1 MERVLSGQGPSFSV
15 MVTETGAFFMDNKW
29 IEIARA
35 GTFTDSLGRE
45 QTFTTGDLDAI
56 ARRYDPQKRDAP
68 LTFGHPASDKAP
80 AFGWVDRLRSEGGKL
95 YASFSRVPD
104 EVRDLVA
111 KGHYRHVSM
120 SLMPDRVSLRHVA
133 LLGAAQPA
141 IDGLAAVEFAD
152 GGDAI
157 TVDFAVRQQGD
168 DSMTIEE
175 LQRQVGQLTAQLEAL
190 KTENA
195 SLKKQAETSKQDRE
209 KAENAKADAE
219 KKAEKAS
226 ADFAAYR
233 GKVEGERREA
243 RVAELVKAGKVK
255 PAEKAGI
262 LDFAAKLAAQGGTVD
277 FAAPD
282 GGTESLSLEER
293 YFRDLEAR
301 PVDERFTD
309 FSAPP
314 AHTGGNDPAF
324 DYNKMAS
331 KL

>member
-1 MERVLSGQGPSFSV
+1 
-15 MVTETGAFFMDNKW
+15 MDKKW
-29 IEIARA
+29 IEIART
-35 GTFTDSLGRE
+35 GTFTDSSGRP
-45 QTFTTGDLDAI
+45 QTFTERDLAAI
-56 ARRYDPQKRDAP
+56 ASAYDPTRRDAP
-68 LTFGHPASDKAP
+68 LTFGHPASDSAP
-80 AFGWVDRLRSEGGKL
+80 AFGWAEQLKSEGGKL
-95 YASFSRVPD
+95 FARFRDVP
-104 EVRDLVA
+104 EKVRELVA
-111 KGHYRHVSM
+111 GGHYRHVSM

-157 TVDFAVRQQGD
+157 TVDFAAAVATKEATDGD
-168 DSMTIEE
+168 SKDAAASGEGDIMTVEE

-209 KAENAKADAE
+209 KAESAKADAE
-219 KKAEKAS
+219 KKAEKAG

-233 GKVEGERREA
+233 EKVEGERREA

-255 PAEKAGI
+255 PAEKAGV

-301 PVDERFTD
+301 PADERGAE

-314 AHTGGNDPAF
+314 AHAGGRQDNINPAELT
-324 DYNKMAS
+324 A

>member
-1 MERVLSGQGPSFSV
+1 
-15 MVTETGAFFMDNKW
+15 MDNKW

-45 QTFTTGDLDAI
+45 QTFTAGDLDAI

-68 LTFGHPASDKAP
+68 LTFGHPASDSAP
-80 AFGWVDRLRSEGGKL
+80 AFGWAEQLKSEGGKL
-95 YASFSRVPD
+95 FARFRDVP
-104 EVRDLVA
+104 EKVRELVA
-111 KGHYRHVSM
+111 GGHYRHVSM

-141 IDGLAAVEFAD
+141 IDGLAAVEFKD

-157 TVDFAVRQQGD
+157 TVDFAAAVATKEATDGD
-168 DSMTIEE
+168 SKDAAASGEGDIMTVEE
-175 LQRQVGQLTAQLEAL
+175 LQRQIGQLTAQLEAL
-190 KTENA
+190 KAENA
-195 SLKKQAETSKQDRE
+195 SLKKQADSHKQEKE
-209 KAENAKADAE
+209 KAEAATTEAE
-219 KKAEKAS
+219 QKAEKAG

-255 PAEKAGI
+255 PAEKAGV

-301 PVDERFTD
+301 PADERGAE

-314 AHTGGNDPAF
+314 AHAGGQQDNINPAELT
-324 DYNKMAS
+324 A

>member
-1 MERVLSGQGPSFSV
+1 
-15 MVTETGAFFMDNKW
+15 MDNKW

-45 QTFTTGDLDAI
+45 QTFTAGDLDAI

-68 LTFGHPASDKAP
+68 LTFGHPASDSAP
-80 AFGWVDRLRSEGGKL
+80 AFGWAEQLKSEGGKL
-95 YASFSRVPD
+95 FARFRDVP
-104 EVRDLVA
+104 EKVRELVA
-111 KGHYRHVSM
+111 GGHYRHVFM

-141 IDGLAAVEFAD
+141 IDGLAAVEFKD

-157 TVDFAVRQQGD
+157 TVDFAAAVATKEATDGD
-168 DSMTIEE
+168 SKDAAASGEGDIMTVEE
-175 LQRQVGQLTAQLEAL
+175 LQRQIGQLTAQLEAL
-190 KTENA
+190 KAENA
-195 SLKKQAETSKQDRE
+195 SLKKQADSHKQEKE
-209 KAENAKADAE
+209 KAEAAKTEAE
-219 KKAEKAS
+219 QKAEKAG

-255 PAEKAGI
+255 PAEKAGV

-301 PVDERFTD
+301 PADERGAE

-314 AHTGGNDPAF
+314 AHAGGQQDNINPAELT
-324 DYNKMAS
+324 A

>member
-1 MERVLSGQGPSFSV
+1 
-15 MVTETGAFFMDNKW
+15 
-29 IEIARA
+29 
-35 GTFTDSLGRE
+35 
-45 QTFTTGDLDAI
+45 
-56 ARRYDPQKRDAP
+56 
-68 LTFGHPASDKAP
+68 
-80 AFGWVDRLRSEGGKL
+80 
-95 YASFSRVPD
+95 
-104 EVRDLVA
+104 
-111 KGHYRHVSM
+111 M
-120 SLMPDRVSLRHVA
+120 SLMPDLVTLRHVA
-133 LLGAAQPA
+133 LLGAEQPA

-209 KAENAKADAE
+209 KAESAKADAE

-243 RVAELVKAGKVK
+243 RVAELVKVGKVK
-255 PAEKAGI
+255 PAEKAGV
-262 LDFAAKLAAQGGTVD
+262 LDFAARLATQTGTVD

-282 GGTESLSLEER
+282 GRTESLSMEER

-301 PVDERFTD
+301 PVDERAFD

-314 AHTGGNDPAF
+314 AHTGGQSDSINPAELT
-324 DYNKMAS
+324 A

>member
-1 MERVLSGQGPSFSV
+1 MS
-15 MVTETGAFFMDNKW
+15 DKW
-29 IEIARA
+29 IEIART
-35 GTFTDSLGRE
+35 GTFEDSAGRLR
-45 QTFTTGDLDAI
+45 TFTARDLDAI
-56 ARRYDPQKRDAP
+56 ARSYDPAKRDAP
-68 LTFGHPASDKAP
+68 LTFGHPQTDKAP
-80 AFGWVDRLRSEGGKL
+80 AYGWVEKLKSEGGRL
-95 YASFSRVPD
+95 YANFSQVP
-104 EVRDLVA
+104 EQVRDLVA

-120 SLMPDRVSLRHVA
+120 SLMPDLVTLRHVA
-133 LLGAAQPA
+133 LLGAEQPA

-209 KAENAKADAE
+209 KAESAKADAE

-243 RVAELVKAGKVK
+243 RVAELVKVGKVK
-255 PAEKAGI
+255 PAEKAGV
-262 LDFAAKLAAQGGTVD
+262 LDFAARLATQTGTVD

-282 GGTESLSLEER
+282 GRTESLSMEER

-301 PVDERFTD
+301 PVDERAFD

-314 AHTGGNDPAF
+314 AHTGGQSDSINPAELT
-324 DYNKMAS
+324 A

>member
-1 MERVLSGQGPSFSV
+1 
-15 MVTETGAFFMDNKW
+15 MDNKW

-35 GTFTDSLGRE
+35 GTFADSLGRE

-157 TVDFAVRQQGD
+157 TVDFAVQQQGE
-168 DSMTIEE
+168 DSMTVEE

-195 SLKKQAETSKQDRE
+195 DLKKKADSHKQEKDKAEAAKTEAEQKTE
-209 KAENAKADAE
+209 KAN
-219 KKAEKAS
+219 

-233 GKVEGERREA
+233 GKIESERREA
-243 RVAELVKAGKVK
+243 RVSELVKAGKVK
-255 PAEKAGI
+255 PAEKAGV
-262 LDFAAKLAAQGGTVD
+262 LDFAAKLATQTGTVD

-282 GGTESLSLEER
+282 GKTESLSLEER

-301 PVDERFTD
+301 PADERGAE

-314 AHTGGNDPAF
+314 AHTGGQSDSINPAELT
-324 DYNKMAS
+324 A

>member
-1 MERVLSGQGPSFSV
+1 MS
-15 MVTETGAFFMDNKW
+15 DKW
-29 IEIARA
+29 IEIART
-35 GTFTDSLGRE
+35 GTFEDSAGRLR
-45 QTFTTGDLDAI
+45 TFTAGDLDAI
-56 ARRYDPQKRDAP
+56 ARSYDPAKRDAP
-68 LTFGHPASDKAP
+68 LTFGHPSSDRAP
-80 AFGWVDRLRSEGGKL
+80 AYGWVEKLKSEGGRL
-95 YASFSRVPD
+95 YANFSRVP
-104 EVRDLVA
+104 EQVRDLVA

-120 SLMPDRVSLRHVA
+120 SLMPDLVTLRHVA
-133 LLGAAQPA
+133 LLGAEQPA

-209 KAENAKADAE
+209 KAESAKADAE

-243 RVAELVKAGKVK
+243 RVAELVKVGKVK
-255 PAEKAGI
+255 PAEKAGV
-262 LDFAAKLAAQGGTVD
+262 LDFAARLATQTGTVD

-282 GGTESLSLEER
+282 GRTESLSMEER

-301 PVDERFTD
+301 PVDERAFD

-314 AHTGGNDPAF
+314 AHTGGQSDSINPAELT
-324 DYNKMAS
+324 A

>member
-1 MERVLSGQGPSFSV
+1 MGKE
-15 MVTETGAFFMDNKW
+15 KW
-29 IEIARA
+29 IEIART
-35 GTFTDSLGRE
+35 GTFEDSAGRLR
-45 QTFTTGDLDAI
+45 TFTAGDLDAI
-56 ARRYDPQKRDAP
+56 ARSYDPARRDAP
-68 LTFGHPASDKAP
+68 LTFGHPQTDKAP
-80 AFGWVDRLRSEGGKL
+80 AYGWVEKLKSEGGRL
-95 YASFSRVPD
+95 YANFSQVP
-104 EVRDLVA
+104 EQVRDLVA

-120 SLMPDRVSLRHVA
+120 SLMPDLVTLRHVA
-133 LLGAAQPA
+133 LLGAEQPA

-157 TVDFAVRQQGD
+157 TVDFAAARGEGD
-168 DSMTIEE
+168 TMTVEE
-175 LQRQVGQLTAQLEAL
+175 LQRQIGQLQGQLEAL
-190 KTENA
+190 RAENA
-195 SLKKQAETSKQDRE
+195 SLKKQADSHKQEKD
-209 KAENAKADAE
+209 KAEAAKTEAE
-219 KKAEKAS
+219 QKAEKAG

-255 PAEKAGI
+255 PAEKAGV

-301 PVDERFTD
+301 SADERGAE

-314 AHTGGNDPAF
+314 AHAGGQSDNFNPAELT
-324 DYNKMAS
+324 A

>member
-1 MERVLSGQGPSFSV
+1 MS
-15 MVTETGAFFMDNKW
+15 DKW
-29 IEIARA
+29 IEIART
-35 GTFTDSLGRE
+35 GTFEDSAGRLR
-45 QTFTTGDLDAI
+45 TFTARDLDAI
-56 ARRYDPQKRDAP
+56 ARSYDPAKRDAP
-68 LTFGHPASDKAP
+68 LTFGHPQTDRAP
-80 AFGWVDRLRSEGGKL
+80 AYGWVEKLKSEGGRL
-95 YASFSRVPD
+95 YANFSQVP
-104 EVRDLVA
+104 EQVRDLVA

-120 SLMPDRVSLRHVA
+120 SLMPDLVTLRHVA
-133 LLGAAQPA
+133 LLGAEQPA

-152 GGDAI
+152 GGNAI
-157 TVDFAVRQQGD
+157 TVDFAATRGEG
-168 DSMTIEE
+168 DSMSIEE
-175 LQRQVGQLTAQLEAL
+175 LQRQVGQLTAQLETL
-190 KTENA
+190 KAENA
-195 SLKKQAETSKQDRE
+195 SLKKQAESSKQDRE
-209 KAENAKADAE
+209 KAESAKADAE

-255 PAEKAGI
+255 PAEKAGV

-301 PVDERFTD
+301 PADERGAE

-314 AHTGGNDPAF
+314 AHAGGQQDNINPAELT
-324 DYNKMAS
+324 A